1 MRKSL
6 RARVRVVASRSRLA
20 NKTVATPAMGPERVF
35 PPCEDDDK
43 SPPDG
48 DAVGGAA
55 WSGGEEDQ
63 EGEQVPSDEDGYS
76 YQPLSQDG
84 DEAAAAAAAGGD
96 GALRRRMEVMGLHLP
111 EAPPS
116 DSDEDDPES
125 AAAERS
131 RASIPMDDAHVELVK
146 RTMAAVALPSPGVP
160 AWARQI
166 SDDQWRDAVRRAL
179 GARHHS

>member
-1 MRKSL
+1 
-6 RARVRVVASRSRLA
+6 
-20 NKTVATPAMGPERVF
+20 MGPERVF

-43 SPPDG
+43 SPRDG

-63 EGEQVPSDEDGYS
+63 EGEQVPSDYT

-84 DEAAAAAAAGGD
+84 DEAAVGD
-96 GALRRRMEVMGLHLP
+96 GSLRHRMEVMGLHLP
-111 EAPPS
+111 EAPPT
-116 DSDEDDPES
+116 DSDEDDPEA

-146 RTMAAVALPSPGVP
+146 QTMAAVALPSPGVP

-166 SDDQWRDAVRRAL
+166 SDDQWRDVVRRAL
-179 GARHHS
+179 SGRRAALNHT

>member
-1 MRKSL
+1 
-6 RARVRVVASRSRLA
+6 
-20 NKTVATPAMGPERVF
+20 MGPERVF

-43 SPPDG
+43 SPRDG

-63 EGEQVPSDEDGYS
+63 EGEGPTPQEDGGGYS

-84 DEAAAAAAAGGD
+84 DDSGD
-96 GALRRRMEVMGLHLP
+96 GNLQHRMEVMGLHLP
-111 EAPPS
+111 EAPSP
-116 DSDEDDPES
+116 DSDDEDPEG

-131 RASIPMDDAHVELVK
+131 RASIPMDAAHVELVK

-160 AWARQI
+160 AWAREI
-166 SDDQWRDAVRRAL
+166 SDDQWRDVVRRAL
-179 GARHHS
+179 RGRGDDADADA